1 MLKRLFPLVIVALC
15 AGALAL
21 SQQQQQEKPF
31 RIATSLS
38 VVDLAVSFLDRN
50 GAFLSN
56 VQPSDVELTDNGKVQ
71 EILTFDSSLRPVSM
85 AILVDTSTQ
94 IQGVLPNLRNSG
106 ILFTQLVMG
115 ATGEA
120 AVLTYDET
128 VQVRQDFTSDSD
140 LVEKAFKQ
148 LKSEG
153 DVTRLTDGVFRAL
166 EILKER
172 PKDRRHVIVILGD
185 GLDIS
190 GDTRRNQA
198 LSQAQLANVSIY
210 TVQLSAF
217 KTAASKSEPPPTVS
231 VIPPGQPHEPGVP
244 LGSNTGASG
253 FGIGGTTFGGRSMK
267 GRLSHAM
274 KTYSDGTGSGHI
286 SATSNRAVSDA
297 VQKIGLELHSQ
308 YWVSYRPNNLGD
320 NPAAAEFHKI
330 VVKVKMP
337 GVKVRHRPGYFYSPG
352 DSD

>member
-120 AVLTYDET
+120 
-128 VQVRQDFTSDSD
+128 
-140 LVEKAFKQ
+140 
-148 LKSEG
+148 
-153 DVTRLTDGVFRAL
+153 
-166 EILKER
+166 
-172 PKDRRHVIVILGD
+172 
-185 GLDIS
+185 
-190 GDTRRNQA
+190 
-198 LSQAQLANVSIY
+198 
-210 TVQLSAF
+210 
-217 KTAASKSEPPPTVS
+217 
-231 VIPPGQPHEPGVP
+231 
-244 LGSNTGASG
+244 
-253 FGIGGTTFGGRSMK
+253 
-267 GRLSHAM
+267 
-274 KTYSDGTGSGHI
+274 
-286 SATSNRAVSDA
+286 
-297 VQKIGLELHSQ
+297 
-308 YWVSYRPNNLGD
+308 
-320 NPAAAEFHKI
+320 
-330 VVKVKMP
+330 
-337 GVKVRHRPGYFYSPG
+337 
-352 DSD
+352 